1 MALSNN
7 GKELVLGTPV
17 PVPRMARRRGPDQS
31 GQGAMGAGS
40 LPVDWERLSR
50 IYVHPLR
57 ISILEVL
64 GIDGGRV
71 LSPTDLS
78 RELQH
83 DLSSVNYHVGQLA
96 KAGLIVLTHRR
107 PVRGTNE
114 NFYRLA

>member
-1 MALSNN
+1 MTLSNN
-7 GKELVLGTPV
+7 GKELVLGTPA
-17 PVPRMARRRGPDQS
+17 PVPRMARRPSPDPNC
-31 GQGAMGAGS
+31 QGDTGGGS

-50 IYVHPLR
+50 VYVHPLR

-83 DLSSVNYHVGQLA
+83 DLSSLDYHVGQLA
-96 KAGLIVLTHRR
+96 KAGLVVLAYRR
-107 PVRGTNE
+107 PVRGANE
-114 NFYRLA
+114 NFYRLT